1 MASSLRLFGGKED
14 TTNLSPG
21 SDTAAYP
28 RPSAARRESGGLF
41 HRTFESLG
49 DPSFRYYFFG
59 LLLLMGAV
67 NMQMVAR
74 SVLAFELTDSV
85 LAVGYVGAGFAP
97 PILLFSLWGG
107 AIADR
112 VDRKRL
118 IQIGQVGVALIALA
132 VGVSIITDT
141 VTIWHLIAAALA
153 QGTLWSFLMP
163 ARQAIIPQI
172 VGDKLMINAIALSSS
187 GMSLMTL
194 AAPGIGGVLY
204 KIFGPGTVYFVI
216 AGMAVAS
223 FVFTTQL
230 PDVGRMKKKAGS
242 AIIEEMKEGFRY
254 VAGKKIVLLLLLMA
268 LSTAIL
274 AMPFRSLLIVLVA
287 DVFDRGAGAVGL
299 LLSMIG
305 LGALIGSLAFAGMRT
320 SSPRGMFL
328 IGSTVL
334 SGLGILAATL
344 SPSYLVL
351 VVIMSFVGLGDS
363 GRRTLNNTLI
373 MEQVDDEHRGRVM
386 GLYMMNF
393 GLMPVGAIPI
403 AGLAVI
409 FGIREALALSAVIL
423 TVIGVGFLLFARR
436 VREL

>member
-1 MASSLRLFGGKED
+1 MRLFGGKDD
-14 TTNLSPG
+14 TTNLSTG
-21 SDTAAYP
+21 SDAAAYP
-28 RPSAARRESGGLF
+28 RPSAGRAGSGGLF

-49 DPSFRYYFFG
+49 DRNYRYFFFG
-59 LLLLMGAV
+59 FLLLMGGV

-74 SVLAFELTDSV
+74 SVLAFELTDSA

-118 IQIGQVGVALIALA
+118 IQIGQIGMTIIAVLVGL
-132 VGVSIITDT
+132 SIITDT
-141 VTIWHLIAAALA
+141 VTIWHLIAASIA

-204 KIFGPGTVYFVI
+204 DVFGPGTVYFVI
-216 AGMAVAS
+216 AGMAAAS
-223 FVFTTQL
+223 FLLTTQL
-230 PDVGRMKKKAGS
+230 PEVGRMKKKAGS
-242 AIIEEMKEGFRY
+242 AVIEDMKEGFKY

-274 AMPFRSLLIVLVA
+274 AMPFRSLLVVLVA
-287 DVFDRGAGAVGL
+287 DVFERGPKAVGL

-305 LGALIGSLAFAGMRT
+305 LGALVGSLAFAGMRT
-320 SSPRGMFL
+320 SSPRGLLL

-334 SGLGILAATL
+334 SGIGILAATL
-344 SPSYLVL
+344 SPSYLV
-351 VVIMSFVGLGDS
+351 
-363 GRRTLNNTLI
+363 
-373 MEQVDDEHRGRVM
+373 
-386 GLYMMNF
+386 
-393 GLMPVGAIPI
+393 
-403 AGLAVI
+403 
-409 FGIREALALSAVIL
+409 
-423 TVIGVGFLLFARR
+423 
-436 VREL
+436 

>member
-1 MASSLRLFGGKED
+1 MRLFGGKED
-14 TTNLSPG
+14 TTNLSTG
-21 SDTAAYP
+21 SDTVAAP
-28 RPSAARRESGGLF
+28 RFSADSAGSGSLF

-49 DPSFRYYFFG
+49 DKNYRFYFFG
-59 LLLLMGAV
+59 FLLLMGGV

-74 SVLAFELTDSV
+74 SVLAFELTGSA

-118 IQIGQVGVALIALA
+118 IQIGQAGMTIIALA

-141 VTIWHLIAAALA
+141 VTIWHLIAASIA

-187 GMSLMTL
+187 GMALMTL
-194 AAPGIGGVLY
+194 SAPGIGGVLY
-204 KIFGPGTVYFVI
+204 EVFGPGPVYFVI
-216 AGMAVAS
+216 AAMAAAS
-223 FVFTTQL
+223 FVFTTKL
-230 PDVGRMKKKAGS
+230 PDVGRLKRTAGS
-242 AIIEEMKEGFRY
+242 AVIDDMKEGFRY
-254 VAGKKIVLLLLLMA
+254 VAGKKVVLLLLLMA

-274 AMPFRSLLIVLVA
+274 AMPFRSLLVVLVG
-287 DVFDRGAGAVGL
+287 DVFDKGAGAVGL
-299 LLSMIG
+299 LLSMAG

-320 SSPRGMFL
+320 SSPRGMLL

-351 VVIMSFVGLGDS
+351 VVIMIFVGLGDS

-403 AGLAVI
+403 AGLAVV